1 MRILCSHNVYT
12 LLLCFHRAHALVLC
26 KCSTSQIMSLSS
38 GYTTDSIIFQILVFS
53 TLRLVLHQPI
63 FPEGNTRIIL
73 SIFLSSY
80 KKVHK
85 CICSSSGVS
94 DKLAKEPLAY
104 VFLRM
109 AHFLYLA
116 FFDVAPAV
124 WVLSSPSPL
133 ASSFVNG

>member
-12 LLLCFHRAHALVLC
+12 LLLCFHRAHASVLC

-38 GYTTDSIIFQILVFS
+38 VYTIGSIISQNLAFS
-53 TLRLVLHQPI
+53 TSQLVLHQPI
-63 FPEGNTRIIL
+63 FLGGNTRIIL

-94 DKLAKEPLAY
+94 DKLAKGPLAY